1 VAAVDEV
8 TLAELADETVL
19 TSFTADAIDRAA
31 NGEAVLHV
39 PQSIAR
45 AESRRDL
52 VYRPITDA
60 PVTTIGVAWL
70 AGDSREL
77 IEDFIGVVRG
87 RTANSSRTAQARAD
101 KGKPP
106 APKPAARKEGRDATR
121 TTRYP
126 RRPRG

>member
-1 VAAVDEV
+1 V
-8 TLAELADETVL
+8 TKAYLADETVL
-19 TSFTADAIDRAA
+19 TSFSADAIDRAA

-45 AESRRDL
+45 SESRRDL

-60 PVTTIGVAWL
+60 PPTTVGVAWL
-70 AGDSREL
+70 AGEVNEL
-77 IEDFIGVVRG
+77 IDEFIGVVRG
-87 RTANSSRTAQARAD
+87 RTANSSRSAQARGD

-106 APKPAARKEGRDATR
+106 APKPVARKESRDGTR

>member
-1 VAAVDEV
+1 
-8 TLAELADETVL
+8 VL
-19 TSFTADAIDRAA
+19 TSYTADAIDRAA

-45 AESRRDL
+45 SESRRDL

-60 PVTTIGVAWL
+60 PATTVGVAWL
-70 AGDSREL
+70 AGEVNEL
-77 IEDFIGVVRG
+77 IDEFIGVVRG
-87 RTANSSRTAQARAD
+87 RTANSSRSAQARGD

-106 APKPAARKEGRDATR
+106 APKPVARKESRDGTR